1 MESRAT
7 HRGRMKVISPLLK
20 HVVYPGLSRSG
31 YLRRSARGGPAVV
44 TYHGILPPGY
54 NVRDPALDGHLVTAE
69 AFAAQIRLLQSKY
82 NVISPQEFLQWREG
96 ELRLPPRAVLLTC
109 DDGLLN
115 TLTDMLPLVEDF
127 HVPFLF
133 FVTGG
138 SLLQTSSTLW
148 YEQLFLWLLEA
159 EQEISLVA
167 PWGPCRAEGREQ
179 KRSLWREMMRKL
191 SVFEAGAR
199 NHILQ
204 DMRTQLGI
212 SEDCESEYSQNRANR
227 RRFFMLN
234 VTELRQLADAGMTI
248 GAHTLSHPMLSQM
261 PEDLALQEISQGRAG
276 LEAALGKPVWAMA
289 YPFGNSEAVS
299 AREPELAARAGFR
312 CAFMN
317 VEDGNRNRSSNSDDA
332 WFAFPRIHVSS
343 TTTPA
348 ELEAHVS
355 GFYRS
360 VREKYLHSDVGVS
373 A

>member
-1 MESRAT
+1 MR
-7 HRGRMKVISPLLK
+7 VISPLLK

-31 YLRRSARGGPAVV
+31 YLRRSASGGPAVV

-54 NVRDPALDGHLVTAE
+54 EVRDPVLDGHLVTAE
-69 AFAAQIRLLQSKY
+69 AFVSQLRLLKSKY

-115 TLTDMLPLVEDF
+115 TLTDMLPLVRDF
-127 HVPFLF
+127 DVPFLF

-138 SLLQTSSTLW
+138 SLAKQSSMLW
-148 YEQLFLWLLEA
+148 YERLFLWMLEGREKVSFA
-159 EQEISLVA
+159 A
-167 PWGPCRAEGREQ
+167 PWGACNAQGQEQ
-179 KRSLWREMMRKL
+179 KRRLWREMIRRL
-191 SVFEAGAR
+191 SAFDAGAR
-199 NHILQ
+199 NQILE

-212 SEDCESEYSQNRANR
+212 SEDFESEYSQNQANR

-234 VTELRQLADAGMTI
+234 VAELRELADAGMTI
-248 GAHTLSHPMLSQM
+248 GAHTVSHPMLSPM
-261 PEDLALQEISQGRAG
+261 PEDLALQEISQSRAG
-276 LEAALGKPVWAMA
+276 LEAALGKPVWALA

-299 AREPELAARAGFR
+299 AREPELAKRAGFR

-317 VEDGNRNRSSNSDDA
+317 VEDATSNGNKDMA
-332 WFAFPRIHVSS
+332 LAFPRIHVSS

-355 GFYRS
+355 GFYRA
-360 VREKYLHSDVGVS
+360 VREKYLQSDVGVGT
-373 A
+373 